1 MKAGLE
7 KITVKARGNWI
18 TVNQKS
24 ETISFVT
31 FFLFFNNSYM
41 YAIILIMNTYFPQ
54 SL

>member
-31 FFLFFNNSYM
+31 FFYSLTVHTCM
-41 YAIILIMNTYFPQ
+41 Q
-54 SL
+54 SF